1 MPRNGRRDAVR
12 NPPHPHLASSF
23 LSSLFA
29 GSSSKHNKQS
39 LERIR
44 NRSAHLDLVPLPSC
58 PLAID
63 PPRGRAGSLSPGSP
77 EDGEVLRRIGIQ
89 PEGKP
94 RSVVKM
100 PWNAHPP
107 RPAPPRHALRAL
119 HRSKPSLRLDLA
131 VHPTS
136 PPDPATTDPEYEDV
150 VSPKASAKAYLHNH
164 PPSSL
169 DFHQSFPR
177 FRTRR
182 SPQP

>member
-89 PEGKP
+89 PKGKP

-107 RPAPPRHALRAL
+107 RPAPPRHATLFA
-119 HRSKPSLRLDLA
+119 PYIA
-131 VHPTS
+131 V
-136 PPDPATTDPEYEDV
+136 
-150 VSPKASAKAYLHNH
+150 N
-164 PPSSL
+164 PPSVLTLQFTRPHLLTQPPQTRNTKTS
-169 DFHQSFPR
+169 SAPR
-177 FRTRR
+177 RLRR
-182 SPQP
+182 LTFTTIRPAV